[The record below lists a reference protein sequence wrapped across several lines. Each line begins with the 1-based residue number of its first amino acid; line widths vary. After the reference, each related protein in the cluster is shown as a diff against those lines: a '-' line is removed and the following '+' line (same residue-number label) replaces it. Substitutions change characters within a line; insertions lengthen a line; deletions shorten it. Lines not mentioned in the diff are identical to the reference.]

1 MTLPNDPAI
10 LYSMLNT
17 KLRDQSVSLTELC
30 DDLDI
35 GRRQDSCMT
44 PESTSSGAGGEKA
57 PSIDQLD
64 IDIEREL

>member
-17 KLRDQSVSLTELC
+17 KLRDQSVSQLC

-35 GRRQDSCMT
+35 GEQEILDLMTAAGFVYDAGINQFRRK
-44 PESTSSGAGGEKA
+44 G
-57 PSIDQLD
+57 
-64 IDIEREL
+64 

>member
-35 GRRQDSCMT
+35 G
-44 PESTSSGAGGEKA
+44 SSGARGEKA